1 MAAGLAAGGVARLP
15 RETCKPHGKGNG
27 VTLHIA
33 RSQAVAALFDP
44 KSVAIIGASTNPH
57 GLGGRPLSLLRARG
71 YQGAVFPVNRSHSVV
86 TGERAYPS
94 IGEVPEPVDV
104 AVVAVPAGLVPEVLR
119 ECAAAGVKLAV
130 VVSSGFGEGQG
141 SGLELAEEIRKDL
154 LATDMRVL
162 GPNCEG
168 FASLRAQAPVTFSP
182 VLDYERSSVP
192 LKVGGV
198 AVLSQSG
205 GLGFAVAQWG
215 SEVGIG
221 FNHVVTTG
229 NEIDLD
235 ILDIAA
241 EEVEDTNTNIVVML
255 LEGFREPSRMRT
267 IADRALVLGKI
278 FMIVKLGASEAGL
291 RGAFA
296 HTRHDAGIPAE
307 YCRLLDHPAIQLI
320 ADADILIDLLQA
332 RSKCPPMAGRNVAV
346 VTTSGGAGVWTSD
359 ACRLEGLQ
367 LPILSPATQAK
378 LANHMPAYGS
388 PINPVDLTAQ
398 FIAGGQFAPALE
410 ILVDSGEVDGIVL
423 VTSLSSAGRLENER
437 EALTALVERSP
448 IPLVVYAYTRPA
460 RSCIDLLQETGLAWY
475 TGSHRAARG
484 IASLAPAIA

>member
-1 MAAGLAAGGVARLP
+1 
-15 RETCKPHGKGNG
+15 
-27 VTLHIA
+27 VTSHIS

-44 KSVAIIGASTNPH
+44 KSVAVIGASTDPR
-57 GLGGRPLSLLRARG
+57 GLGGRPLGLLRARG

-86 TGERAYPS
+86 QGERAYPS

-104 AVVAVPAGLVPEVLR
+104 AIVAVPAEVVPTVLR

-141 SGLELAEEIRKDL
+141 SGLELAEEVRNDL

-168 FASLRAQAPVTFSP
+168 FASLPAQAPVTFSP
-182 VLDYERSSVP
+182 VLDYERSGVP

-198 AVLSQSG
+198 TVLSQSG

-221 FNHVVTTG
+221 FNHIVSTG

-235 ILDIAA
+235 ILDVAA
-241 EEVEDTNTNIVVML
+241 EAVEEPSTNIVVML
-255 LEGFREPSRMRT
+255 LEGFREPARLPA
-267 IADRALVLGKI
+267 IADRALALGKI
-278 FMIVKLGASEAGL
+278 FMIVKLGVSEAGV
-291 RGAFA
+291 RAVFA
-296 HTRHDAGIPAE
+296 HTRHDAGTPAE
-307 YCRLLDHPAIQLI
+307 YGRLLDHSAIQLFT
-320 ADADILIDLLQA
+320 DADFLIDVLQA
-332 RSKCPPMAGRNVAV
+332 RSKCPPMAGRKVAV

-359 ACRLEGLQ
+359 ACRRQGLQ
-367 LPILSPATQAK
+367 LPILSPATQAR
-378 LANHMPAYGS
+378 LAKYMPAYGS
-388 PINPVDLTAQ
+388 PVNPVDLTAQ
-398 FIAGGQFAPALE
+398 FIAGGQFSPALE

-423 VTSLSSAGRLENER
+423 ATSLSSAGRLENER
-437 EALTALVERSP
+437 DALTALAGRSP
-448 IPLVVYAYTRPA
+448 IPLVVHAYTRPA
-460 RSCIDLLQETGLAWY
+460 RSCIDLLEEIGLAWY
-475 TGSHRAARG
+475 TASHRAARG

>member
-1 MAAGLAAGGVARLP
+1 MTP
-15 RETCKPHGKGNG
+15 
-27 VTLHIA
+27 HIA

-44 KSVAIIGASTNPH
+44 QSVAIIGASTNPH
-57 GLGGRPLSLLRARG
+57 GLGARPLALLRARG

-86 TGERAYPS
+86 QGERAYPS
-94 IGEVPEPVDV
+94 IGDVPEPVDV
-104 AVVAVPAGLVPEVLR
+104 AMVAVPARLVPGVLR

-141 SGLELAEEIRKDL
+141 GGLELAEEVRKDV
-154 LATDMRVL
+154 LATGMRVL

-182 VLDYERSSVP
+182 VLDYEKSGAP
-192 LKVGGV
+192 LKSGGV
-198 AVLSQSG
+198 TVLSQSG

-221 FNHVVTTG
+221 FNYIVSTG

-241 EEVEDTNTNIVVML
+241 EAVEDTSTNIVVML
-255 LEGFREPSRMRT
+255 LEGFREPVRMRT

-278 FMIVKLGASEAGL
+278 FMIVKLGVSDAGL

-296 HTRHDAGIPAE
+296 HTRHDAGTPSE
-307 YCRLLDHPAIQLI
+307 YGRLLDHPAIQRI

-332 RSKCPPMAGRNVAV
+332 WSKCPPMAGLKVAV

-359 ACRLEGLQ
+359 ACRIEGLQ

-398 FIAGGQFAPALE
+398 FIAGGQFAPALQ

-423 VTSLSSAGRLENER
+423 VTSLSSPGRLENEQ

-448 IPLVVYAYTRPA
+448 IPLVVYAYTRPP
-460 RSCIDLLQETGLAWY
+460 RSCIDLLEETGLAWY
-475 TGSHRAARG
+475 TAAHRAARG
-484 IASLAPAIA
+484 LASLVTSNALASSAATPQRMKSH

>member
-1 MAAGLAAGGVARLP
+1 M
-15 RETCKPHGKGNG
+15 T
-27 VTLHIA
+27 TYIA
-33 RSQAVAALFDP
+33 RSPAVAALFDP
-44 KSVAIIGASTNPH
+44 RSVAVIGASSNPR
-57 GLGGRPLSLLRARG
+57 GLGGRLLVLLRARG
-71 YQGAVFPVNRSHSVV
+71 YQGAVFPVNHSHSVV
-86 TGERAYPS
+86 QGERAYSS
-94 IGEVPEPVDV
+94 IGDVPEPVDV
-104 AVVAVPAGLVPEVLR
+104 ALVAVPAGLVPEVLR

-141 SGLELAEEIRKDL
+141 SGIELAEEVRKDL

-168 FASLRAQAPVTFSP
+168 FASLRAQAPMTFSP
-182 VLDYERSSVP
+182 VLDYERSGVP
-192 LKVGGV
+192 LKAGGV
-198 AVLSQSG
+198 TVLSQSG

-221 FNHVVTTG
+221 FNHIVSTG

-235 ILDIAA
+235 ILDVAA
-241 EEVEDTNTNIVVML
+241 EAIEDLNTTIVVML
-255 LEGFREPSRMRT
+255 LEGFREPARMRA

-278 FMIVKLGASEAGL
+278 FMIIKLGTSEAGV

-296 HTRHDAGIPAE
+296 HTRHDAGTPSE
-307 YCRLLDHPAIQLI
+307 YGRLLDHPAIQLI
-320 ADADILIDLLQA
+320 ADADVLIDLLQA
-332 RSKCPPMAGRNVAV
+332 RTKCPPMAGRKVAV

-359 ACRLEGLQ
+359 ACRLDGLQ
-367 LPILSPATQAK
+367 LPVLSRTVQAQ
-378 LANHMPAYGS
+378 LASQMPAYGS

-398 FIAGGQFAPALE
+398 FIAGGEFAPVLE

-423 VTSLSSAGRLENER
+423 VTSLSAAGRLENER
-437 EALTALVERSP
+437 AALTALVERSP

-460 RSCIDLLQETGLAWY
+460 PSCIDLLGDIGLAWY

-484 IASLAPAIA
+484 LASLAPAIT

>member
-1 MAAGLAAGGVARLP
+1 
-15 RETCKPHGKGNG
+15 
-27 VTLHIA
+27 VTASIV

-44 KSVAIIGASTNPH
+44 KSVAVIGASTDPL
-57 GLGGRPLSLLRARG
+57 GLGGRPVGLLRARG
-71 YQGAVFPVNRSHSVV
+71 YQGAVFLVNRAHSVV
-86 TGERAYPS
+86 QGERAYPR

-104 AVVAVPAGLVPEVLR
+104 AMVAVPAGLVPDVLR
-119 ECAAAGVKLAV
+119 ECAEAGVKLAV

-141 SGLELAEEIRKDL
+141 SGLGLAEEVRKDL

-182 VLDYERSSVP
+182 VLDYEKSGAP
-192 LKVGGV
+192 LKAGGV
-198 AVLSQSG
+198 TVLSQSG

-221 FNHVVTTG
+221 FNHIVSTG

-235 ILDIAA
+235 ILDVAVEA
-241 EEVEDTNTNIVVML
+241 VEDPHTNIIVML
-255 LEGFREPSRMRT
+255 LEGFREPARMRT
-267 IADRALVLGKI
+267 IADRALALGKT
-278 FMIVKLGASEAGL
+278 FMIVKLGVSEAGL

-296 HTRHDAGIPAE
+296 HTRHDAGTPAE
-307 YCRLLDHPAIQLI
+307 YSRLLDHPAIQLMT
-320 ADADILIDLLQA
+320 DADMLIDLLQA
-332 RSKCPPMAGRNVAV
+332 RSKCPPMAGRKVAV

-367 LPILSPATQAK
+367 VPTLSASTQAK
-378 LANHMPAYGS
+378 LAHRMPGYGS

-398 FIAGGQFAPALE
+398 FIAGGRFAPALE

-437 EALTALVERSP
+437 EALTALVERSTL
-448 IPLVVYAYTRPA
+448 PLVVYAYTRPA
-460 RSCIDLLQETGLAWY
+460 RSCIDLLDEMGLAWY

-484 IASLAPAIA
+484 IASLAASIN

>member
-1 MAAGLAAGGVARLP
+1 M
-15 RETCKPHGKGNG
+15 T
-27 VTLHIA
+27 TYIA
-33 RSQAVAALFDP
+33 RSPAVAALFDP
-44 KSVAIIGASTNPH
+44 RSVAVIGASSNPR
-57 GLGGRPLSLLRARG
+57 GLGGRLLVLLRARG
-71 YQGAVFPVNRSHSVV
+71 YQGAVFPVNHSHSVV
-86 TGERAYPS
+86 QGERAYSS
-94 IGEVPEPVDV
+94 IGDVPEPVDV
-104 AVVAVPAGLVPEVLR
+104 ALVAVPAGLVPEVLR

-141 SGLELAEEIRKDL
+141 SGIELAEEVRKDL

-168 FASLRAQAPVTFSP
+168 FASLRAQAPMTFSP
-182 VLDYERSSVP
+182 VLDYERSGVP
-192 LKVGGV
+192 LKAGGV
-198 AVLSQSG
+198 TVLSQSG

-221 FNHVVTTG
+221 FNHIVSTG

-235 ILDIAA
+235 ILDVAA
-241 EEVEDTNTNIVVML
+241 EAIEDLNTNIVVML
-255 LEGFREPSRMRT
+255 LEGFREPARMRA

-278 FMIVKLGASEAGL
+278 FMIIKLGTSEAGV

-296 HTRHDAGIPAE
+296 HTRHDAGTPSE
-307 YCRLLDHPAIQLI
+307 YGRLLDHPAIQLI
-320 ADADILIDLLQA
+320 ADADVLIDLLQA
-332 RSKCPPMAGRNVAV
+332 RTKCPPMAGRKVAV

-359 ACRLEGLQ
+359 ACRLDGLQ
-367 LPILSPATQAK
+367 LPVLSRTVQAQ
-378 LANHMPAYGS
+378 LASQMPAYGS

-398 FIAGGQFAPALE
+398 FIAGGEFAPVLE

-423 VTSLSSAGRLENER
+423 VTSLSAAGRLENER
-437 EALTALVERSP
+437 AALTALVERSP

-460 RSCIDLLQETGLAWY
+460 PSCIDLLGDIGLAWY

-484 IASLAPAIA
+484 LASLAPAIT

>member
-1 MAAGLAAGGVARLP
+1 
-15 RETCKPHGKGNG
+15 
-27 VTLHIA
+27 VTTFIA
-33 RSQAVAALFDP
+33 RSTAVAALFDP
-44 KSVAIIGASTNPH
+44 RSVAVIGASTNPR
-57 GLGGRPLSLLRARG
+57 GLGGRPLGLLRAHG

-86 TGERAYPS
+86 QGERAYPTIS
-94 IGEVPEPVDV
+94 DVPERVDV
-104 AVVAVPAGLVPEVLR
+104 AMVAVPARLVPGVLR

-141 SGLELAEEIRKDL
+141 SGIELAEEVRNDL
-154 LATDMRVL
+154 LATSMRVL

-168 FASLRAQAPVTFSP
+168 FASVRAQAPLTFSP
-182 VLDYERSSVP
+182 VLDYERSGVP
-192 LKVGGV
+192 LKPGGV
-198 AVLSQSG
+198 TVLSQSG

-221 FNHVVTTG
+221 FNYIVSTG
-229 NEIDLD
+229 NELDLD
-235 ILDIAA
+235 ILDVAA
-241 EEVEDTNTNIVVML
+241 EAVEDPSTTIVVML
-255 LEGFREPSRMRT
+255 LEGFREPARIRA

-278 FMIVKLGASEAGL
+278 FMIIKLGVSEAGI

-296 HTRHDAGIPAE
+296 HTRHDAGTPAE
-307 YCRLLDHPAIQLI
+307 YGLLLDHPAIQLI
-320 ADADILIDLLQA
+320 ADADVLIDLLQA
-332 RSKCPPMAGRNVAV
+332 RSKCPPMAGRKVAV

-367 LPILSPATQAK
+367 LPILSRATQAK
-378 LANHMPAYGS
+378 LAAHMPAYGS

-398 FIAGGQFAPALE
+398 FIAGGEFAPVLE

-437 EALTALVERSP
+437 EALSGLVERSP

-460 RSCIDLLQETGLAWY
+460 RSCIDLLGEMGLAWY
-475 TGSHRAARG
+475 TASHRAARG
-484 IASLAPAIA
+484 LASLAPAIP

>member
-1 MAAGLAAGGVARLP
+1 M
-15 RETCKPHGKGNG
+15 T
-27 VTLHIA
+27 THIA
-33 RSQAVAALFDP
+33 KSQALAALFDP
-44 KSVAIIGASTNPH
+44 RSLAVIGASTNPR
-57 GLGGRPLSLLRARG
+57 GLGGRPLGLLRARG

-86 TGERAYPS
+86 QGERAYPS

-104 AVVAVPAGLVPEVLR
+104 AMVAVPARLVPEVLR

-141 SGLELAEEIRKDL
+141 SGLELAEEVRQDL

-168 FASLRAQAPVTFSP
+168 FASLRAQAPMTFSP
-182 VLDYERSSVP
+182 VLDYEQSAVP
-192 LKVGGV
+192 LRTGGV
-198 AVLSQSG
+198 TVLSQSG

-221 FNHVVTTG
+221 FNHIVSTG

-235 ILDIAA
+235 ILDVAA
-241 EEVEDTNTNIVVML
+241 EAVEDPNTNIVVML
-255 LEGFREPSRMRT
+255 LEGFREPARMRT
-267 IADRALVLGKI
+267 IADRALVLGKT
-278 FMIVKLGASEAGL
+278 FMIIKLGVSEAGV

-296 HTRHDAGIPAE
+296 HTRHHAGTPAE
-307 YCRLLDHPAIQLI
+307 YDRLLDHPAIQLI
-320 ADADILIDLLQA
+320 TDADMLIDLLQA
-332 RSKCPPMAGRNVAV
+332 RSKCPPMAGRKVAV

-359 ACRLEGLQ
+359 ACRLEGLP

-378 LANHMPAYGS
+378 LATHMPAYGS

-448 IPLVVYAYTRPA
+448 IPLVVYAYTRPT
-460 RSCIDLLQETGLAWY
+460 RSCIDLLEEIGLAWY

-484 IASLAPAIA
+484 IASLAPAIT

>member
-1 MAAGLAAGGVARLP
+1 M
-15 RETCKPHGKGNG
+15 TPH
-27 VTLHIA
+27 VA

-44 KSVAIIGASTNPH
+44 KSVAVIGASTKPH
-57 GLGGRPLSLLRARG
+57 GLGGRPLALLRARG
-71 YQGAVFPVNRSHSVV
+71 YQGAVFPVNRAHSVV
-86 TGERAYPS
+86 QGERAYPS
-94 IGEVPEPVDV
+94 IKEVPEPVDV
-104 AVVAVPAGLVPEVLR
+104 AMVAVPAALVPEVLR
-119 ECAAAGVKLAV
+119 ECAEAGVMLAV

-141 SGLELAEEIRKDL
+141 SGLELAEEVRKDL

-182 VLDYERSSVP
+182 VLDYEKSGAP
-192 LKVGGV
+192 LKAGGV
-198 AVLSQSG
+198 TVLSQSG

-221 FNHVVTTG
+221 FNHIVSTG

-235 ILDIAA
+235 ILDVAA
-241 EEVEDTNTNIVVML
+241 EAVENPDTNVLVML
-255 LEGFREPSRMRT
+255 LEGFREPARMRT
-267 IADRALVLGKI
+267 IADRALSLGKI
-278 FMIVKLGASEAGL
+278 FMIVKLGVSDAGV

-296 HTRHDAGIPAE
+296 HTRHDAGTPEE
-307 YCRLLDHPAIQLI
+307 YGRVLDHPAIRLI
-320 ADADILIDLLQA
+320 TDADILIDLLQA
-332 RSKCPPMAGRNVAV
+332 RSKCPPMAGQKVAV

-359 ACRLEGLQ
+359 ACRLEGLE

-410 ILVDSGEVDGIVL
+410 VLVDCGEVDGIIL
-423 VTSLSSAGRLENER
+423 VTTMSSPTRFENER

-448 IPLVVYAYTRPA
+448 IPLVAYAYTRPT
-460 RSCIDLLQETGLAWY
+460 RSCIDLLQEIGLAWY

-484 IASLAPAIA
+484 LASLAPAIA